1 MDFFAASVDAT
12 VVAVAIANDAGDADV
27 AAAGCTAGLS

>member
-12 VVAVAIANDAGDADV
+12 VVAVANDAGDADV